1 MDASMFASLGVIKE
15 ANKSIF
21 RESPA
26 SSRRAKSLKATRSF
40 KSLTPLLS
48 RKNKDEDSRVTMR
61 HSASPTIASE
71 RPFLSRISSTN
82 TSLDLFES
90 FDHSCTSGTAT
101 FRSVSSEGVREI
113 HCFEQL
119 FFALFHYIL
128 TSINL
133 LAKETTPTNSDPGVE
148 DEDSGTP
155 NTDKSTSVH
164 STAVT
169 NKLLNMISLPQ
180 VLRAQGKTCI
190 VSGNIG

>member
-26 SSRRAKSLKATRSF
+26 SSRRAKSLKATKSF

-48 RKNKDEDSRVTMR
+48 RKNQDEDSRVTMR

-82 TSLDLFES
+82 TTLDLFES
-90 FDHSCTSGTAT
+90 FDQSCTSSTAT
-101 FRSVSSEGVREI
+101 FRSVSSEGVSEI
-113 HCFEQL
+113 HCFEQPFL
-119 FFALFHYIL
+119 LYLII
-128 TSINL
+128 TSLNL
-133 LAKETTPTNSDPGVE
+133 LPKETTPTNSDPGVE
-148 DEDSGTP
+148 EEDSGTP
-155 NTDKSTSVH
+155 NTDKFTAVD

-180 VLRAQGKTCI
+180 VMRAQGKTSI
-190 VSGNIG
+190 VSANI